1 MALTTRFQQADP
13 MSMDYPEYEELRQK
27 SRFLGLLWR
36 IGDMGYY
43 LGLIGGIIWPGAV
56 LSQQFSKQTKHLPW
70 DKALLITVV
79 GMAFWFSLGLCAG
92 SLKGLAYRRSKKL
105 KRKP

>member
-1 MALTTRFQQADP
+1 MALTTRFQQVDP

-56 LSQQFSKQTKHLPW
+56 LSQQFSKQTTHLPW
-70 DKALLITVV
+70 DKAVLLTVI
-79 GMAFWFSLGLCAG
+79 GMTFGFSLLLGAE
-92 SLKGLAYRRSKKL
+92 SLKGFAIRRG
-105 KRKP
+105 KRLNRKS